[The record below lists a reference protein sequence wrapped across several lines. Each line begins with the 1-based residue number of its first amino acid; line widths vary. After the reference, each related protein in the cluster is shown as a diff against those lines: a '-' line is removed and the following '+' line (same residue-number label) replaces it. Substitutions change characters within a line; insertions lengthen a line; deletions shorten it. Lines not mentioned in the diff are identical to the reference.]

1 VTVPLEGEAG
11 AVARLVSG
19 IGDEE
24 HRQILTRC
32 LSGSLSPAVALIQM
46 LIVTEDAARVRAI
59 VDEVT
64 ERAALLSRATDSLLR
79 DRVDELTQLLVEGQR

>member
-32 LSGSLSPAVALIQM
+32 LSGALSPAVALIQL
-46 LIVTEDAARVRAI
+46 LIITEDAARVRTI
-59 VDEVT
+59 VDEIT